1 MWQNRALVALIPL
14 VFGGCAVTPSYQVPP
29 MREQVMV
36 RINWSN
42 NDQIRRRCGPT
53 AFACATIG
61 TPNVP
66 MSQIY
71 AEKPAGRSDKRRVCT
86 LGHEFLHS
94 LGARLP

>member
-1 MWQNRALVALIPL
+1 MWRNTVVGALIPL
-14 VFGGCAVTPSYQVPP
+14 VLGGCAVTPGYQVPP
-29 MREQVMV
+29 MRDQVLV
-36 RINWSN
+36 RINWAN
-42 NDQIRRRCGPT
+42 NDQIRRRCGPN

-71 AEKPAGRSDKRRVCT
+71 AEKPVSRSDKRRVCT

-94 LGARLP
+94 LGARHP